1 MPATDALIREIAAA
15 NRILAHNNVVDAY
28 GHISHRDPTNPK
40 RFLLSRSKS
49 PELVEPEDIMVFN
62 LDGSVA
68 DGRTDKPYL
77 ERFIHAGIYEANSEI
92 MSVVH
97 SHALD
102 VLPFSISTVPLV
114 PVIHVA
120 SHCGG
125 HMPVWDIAD
134 KFGDTGLLVT
144 NLEQGRD
151 LVAKRIEQVVHPG
164 EAVVDVAQIGTHRQR
179 HRRGHPLVAEV
190 LFRRWGHRC
199 HRLAD
204 HAGRAS
210 RLHRRQGDL
219 HHPPGAGQRRGG
231 GSGQGRPLWPLPATR
246 RGPNFHSR

>member
-151 LVAKRIEQVVHPG
+151 LAKTLARNRI
-164 EAVVDVAQIGTHRQR
+164 ALM
-179 HRRGHPLVAEV
+179 RGHGFAAAGRTIGEV
-190 LFRRWGHRC
+190 LKVSIYLPQNARVLMDAM
-199 HRLAD
+199 RL
-204 HAGRAS
+204 
-210 RLHRRQGDL
+210 
-219 HHPPGAGQRRGG
+219 GG
-231 GSGQGRPLWPLPATR
+231 GVKALTAREIEIRDEAGPGGRELDRAMEYWAAQAGCSHMLPPR
-246 RGPNFHSR
+246 Q